1 MNKWATKADKLKA
14 RVSTNY
20 IFSCFG
26 NNCARVAEAAGV
38 TRKTAAKW
46 LNQGYISREHV
57 KRLIDTR
64 QVNGALKKKDCR
76 PDIESWN

>member
-20 IFSCFG
+20 IFYCFS
-26 NNCARVAEAAGV
+26 NNFARVAEAAGV
-38 TRKTAAKW
+38 TKKTAAKW
-46 LNQGYISREHV
+46 FRQGYISREHV
-57 KRLIDTR
+57 QRLIDTPN
-64 QVNGALKKKDCR
+64 VDGALKKKDCR